1 MARILSIRWHR
12 IEVPMAK
19 SATQAKT
26 TQHQQKAHTN
36 TIAD

>member
-1 MARILSIRWHR
+1 
-12 IEVPMAK
+12 MAK